1 MSGKEKREK
10 RSRSRE
16 RKRTRYG
23 RSSSSSSRSRSR
35 SRERKRNEK
44 EAEKEKSLDEKRKQ
58 KEQLKA
64 METPEEKRARRLAKK
79 EAKERKK
86 REKMGWDQEYM
97 GYTNADNPFGDEHLL
112 DSFVWHKKREHE
124 VTTRNLT
131 EKDVEREE
139 RRRQDEMRRELEK
152 VKKRRLEREKE
163 REAREE
169 ELSLLQRMKEAEMF
183 KDWEGHEDTFH
194 LEQAKLRSQLRIES
208 GRAKPIDLLAK
219 YVNTT
224 EEDMDIEVQEPYH
237 LLRGLNSLDL
247 EDLLEDIHVYSELE
261 KETHMEFW
269 KDITTVCED
278 EVQKLRR
285 LDQAKS
291 GSRGAERRDGINAA
305 VVTDISSILRGKTY
319 GQLVALEEQ
328 VERKLRGGDTG
339 TDIGYWES
347 LLQQLKAHMARA
359 RLRDK
364 HQAMLRK
371 KLFQLKQEQAEA
383 EGVVS
388 TPLFPITAES
398 VTPSAEGAPPPEQ
411 TTLPVASEEGK
422 SPMAPG
428 EEETPAVTREHSP
441 QLDPSADQPGPSAD
455 QLDPSA
461 DQPGPSADQPGP
473 SADQLDPSADQPG
486 PSADQPGPSAGT
498 AREEGTDVLIAEED
512 LLQQAYEDY
521 EVGKYSPRLLKP
533 SDTEVFGLPEDQIV
547 DPDEDFSQ
555 RQNEKQRILSGAKVV
570 SDFAK
575 IQMTR
580 NVGEDGRVEEE
591 YNFNTEFALGDQNL
605 IWKAKYK
612 PRKPRFFNRV
622 HTGFEWNKYNQTHY
636 DTDSPPPKIV
646 QGYKFN
652 IFFPDLI
659 NKRQAPTY
667 TITPCDD
674 NKEFAI
680 LRFHAGPPYEDI
692 AFKVVNREWDYSWK
706 HGFKSHFNNN
716 ILQLWFRFK
725 RNRYRR

>member
-1 MSGKEKREK
+1 
-10 RSRSRE
+10 
-16 RKRTRYG
+16 
-23 RSSSSSSRSRSR
+23 
-35 SRERKRNEK
+35 
-44 EAEKEKSLDEKRKQ
+44 
-58 KEQLKA
+58 

-139 RRRQDEMRRELEK
+139 RRCQDEMRRELEK
-152 VKKRRLEREKE
+152 VKKRRLVREREKE

-237 LLRGLNSLDL
+237 LLR
-247 EDLLEDIHVYSELE
+247 
-261 KETHMEFW
+261 
-269 KDITTVCED
+269 DITTVCED

-305 VVTDISSILRGKTY
+305 VVTDISSVLRGKT
-319 GQLVALEEQ
+319 LVALEEQ

-422 SPMAPG
+422 SPLAPG

-441 QLDPSADQPGPSAD
+441 QLDPSADQPGPSA
-455 QLDPSA
+455 
-461 DQPGPSADQPGP
+461 
-473 SADQLDPSADQPG
+473 
-486 PSADQPGPSAGT
+486 
-498 AREEGTDVLIAEED
+498 
-512 LLQQAYEDY
+512 AYEDY
-521 EVGKYSPRLLKP
+521 EAGKYSPRLLKP
-533 SDTEVFGLPEDQIV
+533 SDTGLPEDQIV

-591 YNFNTEFALGDQNL
+591 YNFNTEFALGDQ
-605 IWKAKYK
+605 
-612 PRKPRFFNRV
+612 
-622 HTGFEWNKYNQTHY
+622 GFEWNKYNQTHY

-667 TITPCDD
+667 TI
-674 NKEFAI
+674 
-680 LRFHAGPPYEDI
+680 DI

>member
-1 MSGKEKREK
+1 
-10 RSRSRE
+10 
-16 RKRTRYG
+16 
-23 RSSSSSSRSRSR
+23 
-35 SRERKRNEK
+35 
-44 EAEKEKSLDEKRKQ
+44 
-58 KEQLKA
+58 

-139 RRRQDEMRRELEK
+139 RRCQDEMRRELEK
-152 VKKRRLEREKE
+152 VKKRRLVSECGQKEGVRSVMVLARRREREE

-183 KDWEGHEDTFH
+183 KDWEGHEDTHTSPPLLAHIHYHLTTTSLLSHQFH

-305 VVTDISSILRGKTY
+305 VVTDISSVLRGKTY

-422 SPMAPG
+422 SPLAPG

-441 QLDPSADQPGPSAD
+441 QLDPSADQPGPSA
-455 QLDPSA
+455 
-461 DQPGPSADQPGP
+461 
-473 SADQLDPSADQPG
+473 
-486 PSADQPGPSAGT
+486 GT
-498 AREEGTDVLIAEED
+498 ATEEGTDVLIAEED

-521 EVGKYSPRLLKP
+521 EAGKYSPRLLKP
-533 SDTEVFGLPEDQIV
+533 SDTGLPEDQIV